1 MTVFEK
7 GLITILACAA
17 LFALLAIPLM
27 LRKVPRNVIY
37 GYRTRATLSDDALW
51 YEANAHFGRGLFI
64 ASIVSA
70 LAITALYLAHTFSP
84 LLFLKI
90 SVVVLVVPTGIVEPH
105 HLLLERSADELN
117 AAPIT
122 QIDRWYHDHW
132 RTV

>member
-90 SVVVLVVPTGIVEPH
+90 SVVVLVVPTGIAALATARHVRRVKSARTLTPPPH
-105 HLLLERSADELN
+105 HSSGLR
-117 AAPIT
+117 
-122 QIDRWYHDHW
+122 
-132 RTV
+132 